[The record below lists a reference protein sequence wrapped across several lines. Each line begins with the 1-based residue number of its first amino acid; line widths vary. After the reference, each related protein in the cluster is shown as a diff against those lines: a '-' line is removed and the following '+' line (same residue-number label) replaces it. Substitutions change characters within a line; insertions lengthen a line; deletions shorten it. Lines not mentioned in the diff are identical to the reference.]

1 MKSASTQLNITPI
14 LQKKQPVPDRVLNH
28 IFCLFLFSVMDHGIH
43 LVVSSNSFV
52 SRGHKQPIR
61 PVLTVQEKLT
71 QEVPSLP
78 PQVKIYTFLHNT
90 AICHYF
96 YEISKD

>member
-1 MKSASTQLNITPI
+1 
-14 LQKKQPVPDRVLNH
+14 
-28 IFCLFLFSVMDHGIH
+28 MDHGIH

-52 SRGHKQPIR
+52 SRGQKQPIR

-78 PQVKIYTFLHNT
+78 PQVKFFNCFLD
-90 AICHYF
+90 YGL
-96 YEISKD
+96 ISLEDQ

>member
-14 LQKKQPVPDRVLNH
+14 FQNSSQCRIEYYSNH

-78 PQVKIYTFLHNT
+78 PQVKIN
-90 AICHYF
+90 
-96 YEISKD
+96 

>member
-1 MKSASTQLNITPI
+1 
-14 LQKKQPVPDRVLNH
+14 
-28 IFCLFLFSVMDHGIH
+28 MDHGIH

-78 PQVKIYTFLHNT
+78 PQVKKKY
-90 AICHYF
+90 
-96 YEISKD
+96 

>member
-1 MKSASTQLNITPI
+1 
-14 LQKKQPVPDRVLNH
+14 
-28 IFCLFLFSVMDHGIH
+28 MDHGIH

-52 SRGHKQPIR
+52 SRGQKQPIR

-78 PQVKIYTFLHNT
+78 PQVKIN
-90 AICHYF
+90 
-96 YEISKD
+96 

>member
-1 MKSASTQLNITPI
+1 
-14 LQKKQPVPDRVLNH
+14 
-28 IFCLFLFSVMDHGIH
+28 MDHGIH

-52 SRGHKQPIR
+52 SRGGHKQPIR

-78 PQVKIYTFLHNT
+78 PQVKINT
-90 AICHYF
+90 
-96 YEISKD
+96 ST